1 MWCDIPTCLLAAS
14 EDISK
19 LHGGGSGAWLH
30 GGGGGAWL
38 GVGVPGWAFAVVAM
52 VGTMVKV

>member
-1 MWCDIPTCLLAAS
+1 M
-14 EDISK
+14 
-19 LHGGGSGAWLH
+19 H